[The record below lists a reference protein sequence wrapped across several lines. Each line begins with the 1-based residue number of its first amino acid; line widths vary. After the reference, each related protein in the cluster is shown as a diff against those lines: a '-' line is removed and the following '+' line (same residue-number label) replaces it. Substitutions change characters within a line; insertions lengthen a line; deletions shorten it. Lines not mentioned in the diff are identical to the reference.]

1 MPALAMIAYCA
12 CLGSVLS
19 SIGARSIDF
28 ASSEQLRLYK
38 TFFAVQR
45 KDEKVRAFDPNDEKV
60 IPTHFN
66 QLCPI
71 FLGRVDEV

>member
-1 MPALAMIAYCA
+1 MPALAMIAYRA

-45 KDEKVRAFDPNDEKV
+45 KDEKVWAFDPNSY
-60 IPTHFN
+60 
-66 QLCPI
+66 QPI
-71 FLGRVDEV
+71 MSNFSWAGG